1 MLNAKSE
8 RELAYVVEVDGIE
21 PIVGSDNCEA
31 AVIGGWRVM
40 VKKGEFQPGDLAIY
54 FEIDSKVDPENPA
67 FEFLAKKHFAV
78 KTQKYTFGGK
88 GNFISQGLIMRPA
101 DLGWTVES
109 AQFAG
114 GVLYVVDAE
123 GNQHFAEDE
132 SRFVTELLKVTYY
145 VAEDNSR
152 KSNKLDP
159 NAALNRALAR
169 HPKLAKKY
177 GKLIKNNKFA
187 RGLFMF
193 FFGKKKVSDLDQFPT
208 FVSKTDEERIQNMP
222 FILNDEGDWIVT
234 EKIDGTSTTA
244 ALQVGKFGKHKFWIC
259 SRNVAFGKKNKS
271 CFYETNVYTEMYEK
285 YKFENVLADIAKKFN
300 AKTVALQGETYGATI
315 QKRDY
320 NMKDRDFRG
329 FNLYIDGKRMNSEEA
344 EKLVAEYGIK
354 WVPIIETIK
363 LPKTVDEMLTY
374 AASAPSVI
382 DGGMREGVVLRSI
395 DATKSF
401 KAVSNEFLLKY
412 HG

>member
-1 MLNAKSE
+1 MLNAKGE
-8 RELAYVVEVDGIE
+8 RELAYVVNVDNIE

-40 VKKGEFQPGDLAIY
+40 VKKSEFKPGDKAVY

-67 FEFLAKKHFAV
+67 FAFLEKKHYAI

-88 GNFISQGLIMRPA
+88 GNFISQGLIMRLE
-101 DLGWTVES
+101 DLGIE
-109 AQFAG
+109 
-114 GVLYVVDAE
+114 AE
-123 GNQHFAEDE
+123 VGEFL
-132 SRFVTELLKVTYY
+132 TEQLKVTYY
-145 VAEDNSR
+145 VAEDNKR
-152 KSNKLDP
+152 K
-159 NAALNRALAR
+159 AANPEDKYKKMAQR
-169 HPKLAKKY
+169 HPAIFRKGFIKWLMKRNWGKKLLF
-177 GKLIKNNKFA
+177 LI
-187 RGLFMF
+187 
-193 FFGKKKVSDLDQFPT
+193 FGKKRNSDLDQFPK

-222 FILNDEGDWIVT
+222 WILNDTDDWIVT

-244 ALQVGKFGKHKFWIC
+244 ALEVGKFGKHKFWIC
-259 SRNVAFGKKNKS
+259 SRNVAFGKKKKD
-271 CFYETNVYTEMYEK
+271 CFYETNVYTEMCDKYDFEK
-285 YKFENVLADIAKKFN
+285 VLVDIAKRFN

-320 NMKDRDFRG
+320 GMKDRDFRG
-329 FNLYIDGKRMNSEEA
+329 FNLYVDGKRMNSEDA
-344 EKLVAEYGIK
+344 EKLAAEYGIK

-374 AASAPSVI
+374 AASTPSII
-382 DGGMREGVVLRSI
+382 DGGMREGVVLRSL

>member
-1 MLNAKSE
+1 MLNAKGE
-8 RELAYVVEVDGIE
+8 RELAYVVNVDNIE

-40 VKKGEFQPGDLAIY
+40 VKKGEFKPGDKAVY

-67 FEFLAKKHFAV
+67 FAFLEKKHYAI
-78 KTQKYTFGGK
+78 KTQRYTFGGK

-101 DLGWTVES
+101 DLG
-109 AQFAG
+109 
-114 GVLYVVDAE
+114 LYIEE
-123 GNQHFAEDE
+123 GAFGE
-132 SRFVTELLKVTYY
+132 TEVWNKITKERTEGIFLTEQLKVTYY
-145 VAEDNSR
+145 VAEDNKR
-152 KSNKLDP
+152 K
-159 NAALNRALAR
+159 AANPEDKYKKMAQR
-169 HPKLAKKY
+169 HPAIFRKGFIKWLMKRNWGKKLLF
-177 GKLIKNNKFA
+177 LI
-187 RGLFMF
+187 
-193 FFGKKKVSDLDQFPT
+193 FGKKRNSDLDQFPK

-222 FILNDEGDWIVT
+222 WILNDTDDWIVT

-244 ALQVGKFGKHKFWIC
+244 ALEVGKFGKHKFWIC
-259 SRNVAFGKKNKS
+259 SRNVAFGKKKKKD
-271 CFYETNVYTEMYEK
+271 CFYETNVYTEMCDKYDFEK
-285 YKFENVLADIAKKFN
+285 VLVDIAKRFN

-320 NMKDRDFRG
+320 GMKDRDFRG
-329 FNLYIDGKRMNSEEA
+329 FNLYVDGKRMNSEDA
-344 EKLVAEYGIK
+344 EKLAAEYGIK

-374 AASAPSVI
+374 AASTPSVI
-382 DGGMREGVVLRSI
+382 DGGMREGVVLRSL

>member
-54 FEIDSKVDPENPA
+54 FEIDSKVDPENLA

-152 KSNKLDP
+152 KSNKFDP

-187 RGLFMF
+187 RGLFMLL
-193 FFGKKKVSDLDQFPT
+193 FGKKKVSDLDQFPT

-271 CFYETNVYTEMYEK
+271 CFYETNVYTEMCEK
-285 YKFENVLADIAKKFN
+285 YKFEDVLANIAKKFN

>member
-1 MLNAKSE
+1 MLNAKGE
-8 RELAYVVEVDGIE
+8 RELAYVVNVDNIE

-40 VKKGEFQPGDLAIY
+40 VKKGEFKPGDKAVY

-67 FEFLAKKHFAV
+67 FAFLEKKHYAI

-101 DLGWTVES
+101 DLG
-109 AQFAG
+109 
-114 GVLYVVDAE
+114 LYIEE
-123 GNQHFAEDE
+123 GAFGE
-132 SRFVTELLKVTYY
+132 TEVWNKITKERTEGIFLTEQLKVTYY
-145 VAEDNSR
+145 VAEDNKR
-152 KSNKLDP
+152 K
-159 NAALNRALAR
+159 AANPEDKYKKMAQR
-169 HPKLAKKY
+169 HPAIFRKGFIKWLMKRNWGKKLLF
-177 GKLIKNNKFA
+177 LI
-187 RGLFMF
+187 
-193 FFGKKKVSDLDQFPT
+193 FGKKRNSDLDQFPK

-222 FILNDEGDWIVT
+222 WILNDTDDWIVT

-244 ALQVGKFGKHKFWIC
+244 ALEVGKFGKHKFWIC
-259 SRNVAFGKKNKS
+259 SRNVAFGKKKKKD
-271 CFYETNVYTEMYEK
+271 CFYETNVYTEMCDKYDFEK
-285 YKFENVLADIAKKFN
+285 VLVDIAKRFN

-320 NMKDRDFRG
+320 GMKDRDFRG
-329 FNLYIDGKRMNSEEA
+329 FNLYVDGKRMNSEDA
-344 EKLVAEYGIK
+344 EKLAAEYGIK

-374 AASAPSVI
+374 AASTPSVI
-382 DGGMREGVVLRSI
+382 DGGMREGVVLRSL

>member
-1 MLNAKSE
+1 MLNAKGE
-8 RELAYVVEVDGIE
+8 RELAYVVNVDNIE

-40 VKKGEFQPGDLAIY
+40 VKKGEFKPGDKAVY

-67 FEFLAKKHFAV
+67 FAFLEKKHYAI

-101 DLGWTVES
+101 DLG
-109 AQFAG
+109 
-114 GVLYVVDAE
+114 LYIEE
-123 GNQHFAEDE
+123 GAFGE
-132 SRFVTELLKVTYY
+132 TEVWNKITKERTEGIFLTEQLKVTYY
-145 VAEDNSR
+145 VAEDNKR
-152 KSNKLDP
+152 K
-159 NAALNRALAR
+159 AANPEDKYKKMAQR
-169 HPKLAKKY
+169 HPAIFRKGFIKWLMKRNWGKKLLF
-177 GKLIKNNKFA
+177 LI
-187 RGLFMF
+187 
-193 FFGKKKVSDLDQFPT
+193 FGKKRNSDLDQFPK

-222 FILNDEGDWIVT
+222 WILNDTDDWIVT

-244 ALQVGKFGKHKFWIC
+244 ALEVGKFGKHKFWIC
-259 SRNVAFGKKNKS
+259 SRNVAFGKKKKD
-271 CFYETNVYTEMYEK
+271 CFYETNVYTEMCDKYDFEK
-285 YKFENVLADIAKKFN
+285 VLVDIAKRFN

-320 NMKDRDFRG
+320 GMKDRDFRG
-329 FNLYIDGKRMNSEEA
+329 FNLYVDGKRMNSEDA
-344 EKLVAEYGIK
+344 EKLAAEYGIK

-374 AASAPSVI
+374 AASTPSVI
-382 DGGMREGVVLRSI
+382 DGGMREGVVLRSL

>member
-1 MLNAKSE
+1 MLNKNQI
-8 RELAYVVEVDGIE
+8 RELAYVVIVDGIE
-21 PIVGSDNCEA
+21 PIIGSDNCEA
-31 AVIGGWRVM
+31 ALIGGWRVM
-40 VKKGEFQPGDLAIY
+40 VKKGEFKQGDPAIY

-88 GNFISQGLIMRPA
+88 GNFISQGLIMKA
-101 DLGWTVES
+101 EDFGWTAGS

-114 GVLYVVDAE
+114 GAVYIEDAD
-123 GNQHFAEDE
+123 GVQHFANDED
-132 SRFVTELLKVTYY
+132 SMFLTEKLNVTYY
-145 VAEDNSR
+145 VPEDNAR
-152 KSNKLDP
+152 KSNKPSADSM
-159 NAALNRALAR
+159 LNRAFAR
-169 HPKLAKKY
+169 HPKIAKKW
-177 GKLIKNNKFA
+177 GKFIKNHKFA
-187 RGLFMF
+187 RWLFIHL
-193 FFGKKKVSDLDQFPT
+193 FGKKPSDLDQFPT

-222 FILNDEGDWIVT
+222 YILNDTGDWIVT

-244 ALQVGKFGKHKFWIC
+244 ALEVGKLGKHKFWIC
-259 SRNVAFGKKNKS
+259 SRNVAFGKKDKA
-271 CFYETNVYTEMYEK
+271 CFYETNVYTEMCDK
-285 YKFENVLADIAKKFN
+285 YKFEDVLADIAKKFN

-320 NMKDRDFRG
+320 GMKDRDFRG

-344 EKLVAEYGIK
+344 EKLIAEYGIK